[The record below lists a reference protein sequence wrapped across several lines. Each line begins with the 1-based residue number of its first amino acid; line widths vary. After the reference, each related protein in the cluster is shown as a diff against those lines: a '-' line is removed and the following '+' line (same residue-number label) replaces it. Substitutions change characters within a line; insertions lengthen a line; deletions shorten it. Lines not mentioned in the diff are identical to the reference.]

1 MVLLTNYWSR
11 RVSCKLH
18 VFQRGIWLILRTKFI
33 YQRDL
38 KYQFRLTSFSLKLE
52 HTCDNPVGVLT
63 LEFVSFI
70 NIDTSQDQLIRIWLH
85 FPIQLI
91 LMLLLALLQLHFIV
105 LHFVQRLSCPLIFQ
119 TLLCTHRLISL
130 RESRLIHQGWVQTYH
145 WKLFLQVQE
154 TWLNFKSCLQ
164 FLQLSFKYQ
173 QLE

>member
-1 MVLLTNYWSR
+1 MVLLTNYWLQ

-18 VFQRGIWLILRTKFI
+18 VFQRGIWLILRTKFKC
-33 YQRDL
+33 QRDL
-38 KYQFRLTSFSLKLE
+38 KYQFRLTSFGFKLE
-52 HTCDNPVGVLT
+52 HACDNPLKVLT
-63 LEFVSFI
+63 REFVSFI

-91 LMLLLALLQLHFIV
+91 LMLLHVLLQQHFVV

-145 WKLFLQVQE
+145 WKLFLQVRV
-154 TWLNFKSCLQ
+154 TLLDFKSCPQ
-164 FLQLSFKYQ
+164 FLQLSFEYQ